1 METQIE
7 VKIKATSPCAKFY
20 NANPRDQL
28 QKIKE
33 EVLEVE
39 VAYEDF
45 YDANHKDCTLE
56 AREEAAIN
64 LVMEMY
70 DVVACVNTLYSQL
83 KCHYPSYFDKKTEVA
98 AELSVVN
105 KNMARGYYAPEV

>member
-39 VAYEDF
+39 EAYEAF
-45 YDANHKDCTLE
+45 YNANHKDCTFE
-56 AREEAAIN
+56 RREEAAIN

-83 KCHYPSYFDKKTEVA
+83 KFKFPSTFDKKTEVA

>member
-1 METQIE
+1 METTIE

-20 NANPRDQL
+20 NVNPRDQL

-39 VAYEDF
+39 EAYEAF
-45 YDANHKDCTLE
+45 IKAKAE
-56 AREEAAIN
+56 QREEAAID
-64 LVMEMY
+64 LLMEVY

-83 KCHYPSYFDKKTEVA
+83 KCRYPSYFDKKTEVA

-105 KNMARGYYAPEV
+105 KNMVRGYYAPEV

>member
-1 METQIE
+1 METTMELRLQ
-7 VKIKATSPCAKFY
+7 ATSPCPKFL
-20 NANPRDQL
+20 NANLRDQI

-39 VAYEDF
+39 VAYEEF

-64 LVMEMY
+64 LVMEMC
-70 DVVACVNTLYSQL
+70 DVVACVNTLNMQL
-83 KCHYPSYFDKKTEVA
+83 KYHHSNCFSTQIREK
-98 AELSVVN
+98 AEKAVIT
-105 KNMARGYYAPEV
+105 KNMIRGYYAPEV

>member
-1 METQIE
+1 METSIE
-7 VKIKATSPCAKFY
+7 VKIKATSPCAKFL
-20 NANPRDQL
+20 NCSPRDQI

-39 VAYEDF
+39 VAYEEF
-45 YDANHKDCTLE
+45 YDANHKDSTLE

-70 DVVACVNTLYSQL
+70 DVMACVNTLYSQL
-83 KCHYPSYFDKKTEVA
+83 KCHHPSHFDKKNRSRCRA
-98 AELSVVN
+98 
-105 KNMARGYYAPEV
+105 

>member
-20 NANPRDQL
+20 NVNPRDQL

-39 VAYEDF
+39 EAYEAF
-45 YDANHKDCTLE
+45 IKAKSE
-56 AREEAAIN
+56 QREEAAID
-64 LVMEMY
+64 LLMEVY
-70 DVVACVNTLYSQL
+70 DVMACVNTLYSQL
-83 KCHYPSYFDKKTEVA
+83 KFKFPSTFDKKTEVA